1 MPELRSVLERMHGA
15 LRDCPPE
22 QLPALLAMVPLPLFI
37 KDADSRILLM
47 NPACEQQWGVTL
59 AQVRG
64 TRGDPYFQSGQQQ
77 AFLANDRAAFI
88 AGHQLVVEEALWCP
102 RHGAHRTVLA
112 FKHPAYDEAGQ
123 PLLLLCM
130 SIDITESKAN
140 ELALQRSLDQLRS
153 LSGQQLEAEQSERR
167 RLALDLH
174 DELAQNLAAIKL
186 DVAMLH
192 SRTGPQ
198 HPQLHQR
205 AGRVLD
211 TLDASL
217 RTLREVVNAL
227 HPGTLELGLEAAL
240 DWLLKQTARS
250 HGLACGLE
258 VQGDTPLPQLDAQRT
273 AGIFRMVQAALV
285 AICDYAGA
293 SRVQVTLR
301 PSAGALGLTVQD
313 DGDGRPGPDAA
324 MRAAVQ
330 LRERV
335 AAWGGEMLLTR
346 CRGQG
351 STLLIHL
358 PLAAG
363 GAA

>member
-1 MPELRSVLERMHGA
+1 MPELRSVLERLHGA
-15 LRDCPPE
+15 LRDCPQA
-22 QLPALLAMVPLPLFI
+22 QLPALLAMVPLPVFI
-37 KDADSRILLM
+37 KDAGSRILLM
-47 NPACEQQWGVTL
+47 NPACEQQWGVTQS
-59 AQVRG
+59 QVRG
-64 TRGDPYFQSGQQQ
+64 TRGDPYFQPGQQQ

-88 AGHQLVVEEALWCP
+88 TGRQLVVEETLWCP
-102 RHGAHRTVLA
+102 RHGAHRTVLS
-112 FKHPAYDEAGQ
+112 FKHPAYDEAGRPQ
-123 PLLLLCM
+123 LLLCM

-140 ELALQRSLDQLRS
+140 ELALQRTLDQLRS
-153 LSGQQLEAEQSERR
+153 LSGQQLDAEESQRR

-198 HPQLHQR
+198 HPRLHQR

-217 RTLREVVNAL
+217 RTVREVINAL
-227 HPGTLELGLEAAL
+227 HPSTLELGLEAAL
-240 DWLLKQTARS
+240 DWLLKETARS
-250 HGLACGLE
+250 HGLDCGLALA
-258 VQGDTPLPQLDAQRT
+258 GDAPLPQLDAQRT
-273 AGIFRMVQAALV
+273 AGIFRMVQAALG
-285 AICDYAGA
+285 AICDHAGA

-313 DGDGRPGPDAA
+313 DGDGLPGPEAA
-324 MRAAVQ
+324 VRAALQ

-346 CRGQG
+346 RAGQG

-358 PLAAG
+358 PLAPD